1 MGKQKVKGS
10 QITRQQNFQ
19 HYIMQFTKPTIF
31 IYIDTEKATFSTKK
45 NSNNSKWNKKI
56 TGNNRNYNNCRNNI
70 LAVETIIAANS
81 SKITIR
87 RNDNNCSNNSLALA
101 TTIPTRVSKIINIAA
116 AVKQKRRKL

>member
-1 MGKQKVKGS
+1 MFTNHKTTKLSTLHNAVCKTNNKYILIRKKQLLAQKR
-10 QITRQQNFQ
+10 I
-19 HYIMQFTKPTIF
+19 
-31 IYIDTEKATFSTKK
+31 ATTVSG
-45 NSNNSKWNKKI
+45 KKI

-87 RNDNNCSNNSLALA
+87 RNDNNCSNNSLAVA

>member
-1 MGKQKVKGS
+1 MGKIKVKGS

-19 HYIMQFTKPTIF
+19 HYIMQFTNNK
-31 IYIDTEKATFSTKK
+31 YILIRKKQLLVQKRIATTVSGI
-45 NSNNSKWNKKI
+45 KKI
-56 TGNNRNYNNCRNNI
+56 TGNNINYNNCRNKI
-70 LAVETIIAANS
+70 LAVETIIAANR

>member
-19 HYIMQFTKPTIF
+19 HYIMQFAKPTK
-31 IYIDTEKATFSTKK
+31 IYINTEKANFSTKK

-87 RNDNNCSNNSLALA
+87 RNGNNCSHNSLAVA